1 MKLFNQLIQ
10 WQPTSDLPS
19 AEIQKKLL
27 YHLYENTQK
36 TLVPLL
42 LLTVVFFGFLKDIVP
57 AYLIYSWFFLLIA
70 LTLHRLYDGY
80 RYIHHNY
87 SKEYEKWHIKLS
99 YQAYFT
105 ALLWGSIIFFIPY
118 IHNPYLSL
126 MAYLF
131 IMGIGSGAASSFSP
145 SKRIIMFYLIILFSP
160 MFFHFIFLGTAVGFI
175 LAAAMIIYYFTL
187 HNISKNIR
195 HYLIE
200 AYAQEEK
207 DRRIQSVLH
216 EELDK
221 LSSLFKNAPIGV
233 FYFDL
238 DLKIVD
244 FNEAFTKLYDTD
256 VSLLKGLDLRQLPDQ
271 RPFVT
276 IEKTLTGS
284 VQFYSG
290 PYTTIEGRDVWIEA
304 KASPIIN
311 SKGEVLGGI
320 VLVENKTAEKKVI
333 DELNHMARYDA
344 LTSLANRRH
353 FMEYMH
359 HLIKKKEH
367 ADHYSI
373 LFYLDLN
380 QFKTI
385 NDTMGH
391 SVGDQL
397 LIQVADR
404 LKTLTKE
411 GYNLSRLGGDE
422 FVIVLPFIAENKEDA
437 FKEAERYS
445 HDLKEAF
452 TSVFIIE
459 ELHLY
464 IKCSIG
470 IVIIEPGSR
479 NIEEIV
485 RYADISMY
493 EAKRKGSDAIAY
505 YDTYLDIERK
515 ELFTLLHDLQHAIV
529 NQQLKVYYQPIV
541 TINDETLKAAEALVR
556 WEHPTLGI
564 LTAEEFIPV
573 ATESGLV
580 DDIGWIVIDIVCS
593 QIAEWKETSSF
604 LLDYISINIDA
615 KQLQKRHFV
624 EKFFELLDRY
634 HIQTSEIKLEITEN
648 SLIENYK
655 QTQEIIQIL
664 SERGIR
670 CAIDDFGTG
679 YSSLSYLKKFSFSVL
694 KIDREFIK
702 DILDKPEN
710 VFLVES
716 IINIGKKLG
725 YHIVIEGIET
735 EEQKD
740 LLKKIDHTL
749 QYQGYFFSPA
759 LPAELFKENFLHK

>member
-10 WQPTSDLPS
+10 WKPTSDLPS
-19 AEIQKKLL
+19 EGIQKKLL

-36 TLVPLL
+36 TLIPLL
-42 LLTVVFFGFLKDIVP
+42 LLTVIFFSFLKDIVP
-57 AYLIYSWFFLLIA
+57 TYIIYPWAFLLIS

-80 RYIHHNY
+80 KYLHHDY
-87 SKEYEKWHIKLS
+87 SKDHTKWHIKLS
-99 YQAYFT
+99 SQAYIT

-118 IHNPYLSL
+118 IQNPYLSL

-145 SKRIIMFYLIILFSP
+145 SRRIIMFYLIILFSP
-160 MFFHFIFLGTAVGFI
+160 MFFHFIFLGTAVGFV
-175 LAAAMIIYYFTL
+175 LSAAMIIYYFTL
-187 HNISKNIR
+187 HHISKNIR
-195 HYLIE
+195 HSLIE
-200 AYAQEEK
+200 AYKQEEK
-207 DRRIQSVLH
+207 DKRIQSVLH

-276 IEKTLTGS
+276 IEKTLTGG

-290 PYTTIEGRDVWIEA
+290 PYTTVEGRDVWIEA

-333 DELNHMARYDA
+333 DELNYMARYDA
-344 LTSLANRRH
+344 LTSLTNRRH

-422 FVIVLPFIAENKEDA
+422 FVIVLPFIAENKEAA
-437 FKEAERYS
+437 FKEADRYS
-445 HDLKEAF
+445 DELKEAF
-452 TSVFIIE
+452 TSVFMIE

-505 YDTYLDIERK
+505 YDIQLDTERK
-515 ELFTLLHDLQHAIV
+515 EVFTLQHDLHRAIKDH
-529 NQQLKVYYQPIV
+529 QLKLYYQPIV
-541 TINDETLKAAEALVR
+541 NIKDDTLQAAEALLR
-556 WEHPTLGI
+556 WEHPTMGI
-564 LTAEEFIPV
+564 LTAEEFIPL
-573 ATESGLV
+573 AAESGLI
-580 DDIGWIVIDIVCS
+580 DDIGWLVIEMACQ
-593 QIAEWKETSSF
+593 QISKWKKISLF
-604 LLDYISINIDA
+604 LIPYISINIDA
-615 KQLQKRHFV
+615 KQLQNSHFT
-624 EKFFELLDRY
+624 EKFFGLLEQY
-634 HIQTSEIKLEITEN
+634 NIQTSEIKLEITEN
-648 SLIENYK
+648 SLIENYT
-655 QTQEIIQIL
+655 QTQEIIKTLHDQ
-664 SERGIR
+664 GIR

-710 VFLVES
+710 IFLVES
-716 IINIGKKLG
+716 IIYIGKKLG

-735 EEQKD
+735 EEQKN
-740 LLKKIDHTL
+740 LLKKIDDTL
-749 QYQGYFFSPA
+749 QYQGYLFSPA
-759 LPAELFKENFLHK
+759 LTAESFQEKFSQ

>member
-1 MKLFNQLIQ
+1 MKLFNQHIQ
-10 WQPTSDLPS
+10 WKPSSDLPS
-19 AEIQKKLL
+19 VGIQKKLL

-36 TLVPLL
+36 TLIPLL
-42 LLTVVFFGFLKDIVP
+42 VLTVIFFSFLNDIVP
-57 AYLIYSWFFLLIA
+57 AYIIYSWGFLLIL

-80 RYIHHNY
+80 RYLHYDY
-87 SKEYEKWHIKLS
+87 SKDYTEWHIKLS
-99 YQAYFT
+99 YQAYIT
-105 ALLWGSIIFFIPY
+105 ALLWGSIIFFLPY
-118 IHNPYLSL
+118 IQDSYLSL

-131 IMGIGSGAASSFSP
+131 IMGIGSGAANSFSP

-160 MFFHFIFLGTAVGFI
+160 MFFHFIFLGTAVGFV
-175 LAAAMIIYYFTL
+175 LAASMIIYYFTL

-195 HYLIE
+195 HSLIE
-200 AYAQEEK
+200 AYEQEEK

-256 VSLLKGLDLRQLPDQ
+256 VSQLIGLDLRKLPDQ

-276 IEKTLTGS
+276 IEKTLTGG

-290 PYTTIEGRDVWIEA
+290 PYTTIDGRKVWIEA
-304 KASPIIN
+304 KSSPIIN

-333 DELNHMARYDA
+333 DELNYMARYDA

-359 HLIKKKEH
+359 QLIKKKEH

-391 SVGDQL
+391 SVGDML

-422 FVIVLPFIAENKEDA
+422 FVIVLPFIADNEEDA
-437 FKEAERYS
+437 FKEAKKYS

-452 TSVFIIE
+452 ASAFMIE

-505 YDTYLDIERK
+505 YDILLDTKRK
-515 ELFTLLHDLQHAIV
+515 EVFTLLHDLQHAII

-541 TINDETLKAAEALVR
+541 NINDETLRAAEALVR
-556 WEHPTLGI
+556 WEHPALGL
-564 LTAEEFIPV
+564 LTSEEFIPL
-573 ATESGLV
+573 ANESGLI
-580 DDIGWIVIDIVCS
+580 DDIGWLVIDMVCRQIIEWRS
-593 QIAEWKETSSF
+593 QSF
-604 LLDYISINIDA
+604 FSLDYISINIDA

-624 EKFFELLDRY
+624 EKFFGLLDQY
-634 HIQTSEIKLEITEN
+634 NIQTHEIKLEITEN

-664 SERGIR
+664 TDRGIR

-716 IINIGKKLG
+716 IISIGKKLG
-725 YHIVIEGIET
+725 YHIVVEGIET
-735 EEQKD
+735 EEQKN
-740 LLKKIDHTL
+740 LLKNIDNTL
-749 QYQGYFFSPA
+749 QYQGFLFSPA
-759 LPAELFKENFLHK
+759 VTPEMFKAKFSH

>member
-1 MKLFNQLIQ
+1 MKLFNQKIQ
-10 WQPTSDLPS
+10 WKPS
-19 AEIQKKLL
+19 SESLSEEIQKKLL

-36 TLVPLL
+36 TLIPLL
-42 LLTVVFFGFLKDIVP
+42 VLNIIFFAFLEDAIP
-57 AYLIYSWFFLLIA
+57 AYLIYSWASALVLI
-70 LTLHRLYDGY
+70 TFSRLYDGY
-80 RYIHHNY
+80 RYMRHDY
-87 SKEYEKWHIKLS
+87 SQAYRKWHAKLT
-99 YQAYFT
+99 YKAYTT
-105 ALLWGSIIFFIPY
+105 ALLWGSIIFFIPH
-118 IHNPYLSL
+118 IQDPYLSL
-126 MAYLF
+126 MAFLF

-145 SKRIIMFYLIILFSP
+145 SKRIIMLYLIILFSP
-160 MFFHFIFLGTAVGFI
+160 MFFHFLFLGTAVGFV
-175 LAAAMIIYYFTL
+175 LAASIVLYYVTL

-195 HYLIE
+195 HSLIV
-200 AYAQEEK
+200 AYEQEEK
-207 DRRIQSVLH
+207 DKRIQSVLH

-238 DLKIVD
+238 DLKLID
-244 FNEAFTKLYDTD
+244 YNEAFTKLYDTD
-256 VSLLKGLDLRQLPDQ
+256 TAMLTGLDLRLLPDQ
-271 RPFVT
+271 RPLAT
-276 IEKTLTGS
+276 MEKTLTEG

-290 PYTTIEGRDVWIEA
+290 PYTTIKGREVWLDA

-320 VLVENKTAEKKVI
+320 VLVENKTSEKKAI
-333 DELNHMARYDA
+333 DELNYMARYDA
-344 LTSLANRRH
+344 LTSLANRRN

-359 HLIKKKEH
+359 QLIKKEEH
-367 ADHYSI
+367 SDRYSI

-404 LKTLTKE
+404 LKMLTKDR
-411 GYNLSRLGGDE
+411 YQLSRLGGDE
-422 FVIVLPFIAENKEDA
+422 FVIVLPLIADNKETA
-437 FKEAERYS
+437 LKEADIYS
-445 HDLKEAF
+445 LKIKEAF
-452 TSVFIIE
+452 TSAFLIE
-459 ELHLY
+459 EMHLY

-470 IVIIEPGSR
+470 IVIIEPGSH
-479 NIEEIV
+479 NIEEII

-493 EAKRKGSDAIAY
+493 EAKRKGGDTIAY
-505 YDTYLDIERK
+505 YNTRLDTERK
-515 ELFTLLHDLQHAIV
+515 ELFSLQHDLQHATV
-529 NQQLKVYYQPIV
+529 NQQFKVYYQPIV

-556 WEHPTLGI
+556 WDHPTLGI
-564 LTAEEFIPV
+564 LTSEEFIPL
-573 ATESGLV
+573 AIESGLI
-580 DDIGWIVIDIVCS
+580 DDIGWIVIDMVCR
-593 QIAEWKETSSF
+593 QITEWKEESFF

-615 KQLQKRHFV
+615 KQLQKNHFV

-634 HIQTSEIKLEITEN
+634 AIQTNEIKLEITEN

-655 QTQEIIQIL
+655 QTQDIIQAL
-664 SERGIR
+664 TERGIR

-716 IINIGKKLG
+716 IISIGKKLG
-725 YHIVIEGIET
+725 YHIVVEGIET
-735 EEQKD
+735 EEQKN
-740 LLKKIDHTL
+740 LLKNIDNTL
-749 QYQGYFFSPA
+749 QYQGYFFSPP
-759 LPAELFKENFLHK
+759 LTPEMFKEKFSH